1 MTDAERDAI
10 REALDKLYVK
20 HGTLTPDLV
29 VRAARAESSP
39 LHQCFEWDDSAAAQA
54 WREEQA
60 RTLIRSIRVEITTD
74 TVTISTVRYV
84 RDPNAKSDEQ
94 GYTALDALQ
103 DDKKSARAALL
114 YECDRLL
121 ALVERVRGIAFALGL
136 ASEAEA
142 AIVGIGT
149 LKKRAAA

>member
-1 MTDAERDAI
+1 MTDAARDAI

-29 VRAARAESSP
+29 VRAARADTSP
-39 LHQCFEWDDSAAAQA
+39 LHACFEWDDSAAAQS

-60 RTLIRSIRVEITTD
+60 RVLIRSVRVEITTD

-84 RDPNAKSDEQ
+84 RDPSAKSDEQ
-94 GYTALDALQ
+94 GYTSIDSLR

-121 ALVERVRGIAFALGL
+121 ALMERVRGIAFALGL

-142 AIVGIGT
+142 AIVSIGA
-149 LKKRAAA
+149 LKKRAVA